1 MNPLEVPRSFLCGRG
16 LICFS
21 PLRAANSKTTLGGRT
36 LHLMD
41 ILSLLPEPSSSHRWS
56 TLSNLW
62 KEFASFS
69 KFFIVHSCTVP
80 LWWTFFYAKK
90 AFFQLILG
98 KLSLIVFWRGNIRR
112 IQENWPEMITAVFHA
127 IQGGIHPKITSG
139 WVSPFINRND
149 DISGNLNR
157 KQNRRAV
164 RPLAHFQDSL
174 HFDAVLLL
182 SELAG
187 GGGSGG
193 RRYELLQKC

>member
-1 MNPLEVPRSFLCGRG
+1 MIYPVQSMKR
-16 LICFS
+16 ICKLFKV
-21 PLRAANSKTTLGGRT
+21 LY
-36 LHLMD
+36 
-41 ILSLLPEPSSSHRWS
+41 S
-56 TLSNLW
+56 TLL
-62 KEFASFS
+62 
-69 KFFIVHSCTVP
+69 HSTP
-80 LWWTFFYAKK
+80 LANPFYAKK

-98 KLSLIVFWRGNIRR
+98 KLSLIVLWRGNIRR
-112 IQENWPEMITAVFHA
+112 IQENWPEMITAVF
-127 IQGGIHPKITSG
+127 QGGIHPKITSG